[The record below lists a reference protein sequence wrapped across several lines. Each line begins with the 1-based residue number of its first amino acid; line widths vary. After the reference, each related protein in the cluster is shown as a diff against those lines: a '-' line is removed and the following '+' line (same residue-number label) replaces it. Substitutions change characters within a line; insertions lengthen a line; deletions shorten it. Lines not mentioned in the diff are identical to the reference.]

1 MISYLVISPAIM
13 RRLRQSA
20 KAPVNQTRDQQN
32 VEETVND
39 EPKQQNVVSWSFL
52 CLDFGQCQ
60 RQTLL

>member
-1 MISYLVISPAIM
+1 M

-52 CLDFGQCQ
+52 CLYFGQCQ